1 MNKFLLASA
10 LLFPL
15 ITFATDDTES
25 SSQSAIDPRGNCKEF
40 LTTETISDTWKIVDS
55 CENYKSEE
63 IGVRP
68 EDVLER
74 RWKALMN
81 KLSDKKSEQESKD
94 ESLPVLN
101 RNRVGSGTLTRGGA
115 DREISLNEEEQ
126 QPIRTTT
133 AKQYGT
139 TKKFLLDDSRRLVK
153 TRAEWIRRRNARSGI
168 TSGSGTEMDRTGE
181 LSDRFW
187 STETA
192 TRNKRL
198 ENQES
203 TEGWEQY
210 LYNRQ
215 YLSKQ
220 GQKEQKEYV
229 YKGPSLRRIY
239 RGAPLKGFFDTKE

>member
-25 SSQSAIDPRGNCKEF
+25 SQSAIDTHGNCEEF
-40 LTTETISDTWKIVDS
+40 LITETIPDTWKIVDS
-55 CENYKSEE
+55 CEKYKSEE

-81 KLSDKKSEQESKD
+81 KLSEKKSEQKSKD

-115 DREISLNEEEQ
+115 NRKTSLNEEQ
-126 QPIRTTT
+126 QPVRTTT
-133 AKQYGT
+133 TKEYGT

-168 TSGSGTEMDRTGE
+168 ISGSGTEMDRTGE
-181 LSDRFW
+181 LSDKFW
-187 STETA
+187 STEAA
-192 TRNKRL
+192 TRNERL

-203 TEGWEQY
+203 TEGWENY

-220 GQKEQKEYV
+220 GRKEQKEYV

-239 RGAPLKGFFDTKE
+239 RGAPLKGSFDTEIE